1 MAYTI
6 SQGEAAAIWKT
17 DIWSSYWDH
26 FYETDWEDETG
37 TNWSALGA

>member
-1 MAYTI
+1 MAYTV
-6 SQGEAAAIWKT
+6 SQGEKSASWKT
-17 DIWSSYWDH
+17 DIWASYWGH

>member
-17 DIWSSYWDH
+17 DIWANYWDH

-37 TNWSALGA
+37 TNWSALGT